1 MGPRRAIGS
10 LSAMEPTVLGIL
22 AILAVPPLIF
32 TRPRCLFY
40 LGIFFAPFSGTAV
53 VNIPALT
60 FGLPAS
66 LFFFAGYAAAL
77 VLRGRAFR
85 EIRITQA
92 QAPPLFLLLL
102 FLLILFASLWRPSL
116 EGSLRAVNIT
126 MVLYVAFNAG
136 IALLTAWTIRDAATL
151 LTALKVQA
159 AAALFVS
166 LWGFYQFFGFLVGLS
181 YPDWLFNTSASDAAL
196 LHGSI
201 LGVGLVRVGS
211 VAVEPSILV
220 QSLAY
225 FVAIAG
231 TLVVRG
237 KRILGRWQT
246 VPLVAAIGC
255 MILATS
261 TTGFVGLGVLAALLL
276 LQSTVRSIGFMA
288 LAAAVAAALLIV
300 EPQLLA
306 GILENTVEKSTSWSF
321 DKRTGGMLEGL
332 ALFVERPV
340 LGWGWATQ
348 SANSLPVFL
357 LANTGVIGTAVF
369 VLFLATLS
377 LKLVQWAALRVEL
390 RAESV
395 PDDGL
400 PLSDLAVALLN
411 ALVVSLVMQAVA
423 GSTHVFP
430 DFWIFTGLVLGL
442 AGLAS
447 PVSRTSAPAMARDR
461 PLSARDDT
469 AQRTSCSAPS

>member
-1 MGPRRAIGS
+1 MSAI
-10 LSAMEPTVLGIL
+10 EPTFLGVL

-32 TRPRCLFY
+32 TRPRYLFY
-40 LGIFFAPFSGTAV
+40 LAIFFAPFSGTAV
-53 VNIPALT
+53 INIPALT
-60 FGLPAS
+60 FGLPVS
-66 LFFFAGYAAAL
+66 LFLFAGYAAAL
-77 VLRGRAFR
+77 VLRGRAFH

-102 FLLILFASLWRPSL
+102 FLLILFASLWQPAL
-116 EGSLRAVNIT
+116 EGSLRTVNIT
-126 MVLYVAFNAG
+126 MVLYVTFNAG
-136 IALLTAWTIRDAATL
+136 TALLTAWTIRDAATL
-151 LTALKVQA
+151 VCALKVQA

-166 LWGFYQFFGFLVGLS
+166 LWGFYQFFGFLIGLP

-196 LHGSI
+196 LYGAI
-201 LGVGLVRVGS
+201 LGSGLVRVGS

-237 KRILGRWQT
+237 KFMLGRWQT

-261 TTGFVGLGVLAALLL
+261 TTGYVGLAVLAALLL
-276 LQSTVRSIGFMA
+276 MQSTVRSIGFMA

-321 DKRTGGMLEGL
+321 DKRTGSLLDGL
-332 ALFVERPV
+332 VLFVERPV

-348 SANSLPVFL
+348 PANSLPVFL

-377 LKLVQWAALRVEL
+377 LKLFQWAMLDVEL
-390 RAESV
+390 RAEPASAA
-395 PDDGL
+395 GRL
-400 PLSDLAVALLN
+400 PLSDLAIALLN
-411 ALVVSLVMQAVA
+411 ALVVSLAMQSVA

-430 DFWIFTGLVLGL
+430 DFWIFTGLVLALVGF
-442 AGLAS
+442 AS
-447 PVSRTSAPAMARDR
+447 PVPRKPTPAMARER
-461 PLSARDDT
+461 PSSAR
-469 AQRTSCSAPS
+469 AVSAPPLYRGFPS